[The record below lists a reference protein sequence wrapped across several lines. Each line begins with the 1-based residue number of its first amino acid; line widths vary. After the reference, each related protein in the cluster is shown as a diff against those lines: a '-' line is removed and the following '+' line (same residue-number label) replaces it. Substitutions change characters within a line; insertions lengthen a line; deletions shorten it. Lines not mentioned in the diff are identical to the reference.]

1 MFGAIKP
8 IKLITPIEHRLNKLK
23 IDPTR
28 DRANAVEVQPLLESY
43 TQLTK
48 MPRLT
53 LAQQNELLKLRW
65 MLEELRVSL
74 FAQQLGTSYPVSIKR
89 VKIAFAEFKATL

>member
-1 MFGAIKP
+1 
-8 IKLITPIEHRLNKLK
+8 
-23 IDPTR
+23 
-28 DRANAVEVQPLLESY
+28 
-43 TQLTK
+43 

-53 LAQQNELLKLRW
+53 LAQQSELLKLRW

-89 VKIAFAEFKATL
+89 VKIAFAEFKASL